1 MGRDEDM
8 SGDVDEEVGFRELL
22 KSKLGAHARDDLQ
35 KKNDI
40 NIQVISIVIVIGQHT
55 FLAAGVIWLGK
66 TMIPFLMDLSSR
78 ILTNLDKKMSNTY

>member
-1 MGRDEDM
+1 M
-8 SGDVDEEVGFRELL
+8 SGDVDQEVGFGELL
-22 KSKLGAHARDDLQ
+22 KSKLGAHARDDLR
-35 KKNDI
+35 KRNKLN
-40 NIQVISIVIVIGQHT
+40 NKAISIASVIGQHT